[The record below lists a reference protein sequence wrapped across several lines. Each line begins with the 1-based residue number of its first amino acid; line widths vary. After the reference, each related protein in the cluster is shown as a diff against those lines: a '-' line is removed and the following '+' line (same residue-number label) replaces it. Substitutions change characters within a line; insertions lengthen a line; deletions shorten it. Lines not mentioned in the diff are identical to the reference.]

1 MIKHQGDVSVVG
13 TRHGS
18 TIRSCLS
25 PDRWAARRSQS
36 PLWRAGKAAA
46 DAQDD
51 SAGTGFPAVILRI
64 AKDLSRRG
72 TPRWRAGGEIPR
84 LRSRDDPFDVVLHS
98 PWQDFDIALQA
109 FTRRLPRHAHP
120 HTMAQSSFAWS
131 KRMVNW

>member
-36 PLWRAGKAAA
+36 PLWRARKAAA

-51 SAGTGFPAVILRI
+51 SAGTGFPAVILRK

-72 TPRWRAGGEIPR
+72 TPRWRAGGEITR
-84 LRSRDDPFDVVLHS
+84 LRPRDDWFDVGLHS
-98 PWQDFDIALQA
+98 PWQDFDIALDKAQGRNEPGTSG
-109 FTRRLPRHAHP
+109 TRRDQTGCLVDRLRA
-120 HTMAQSSFAWS
+120 
-131 KRMVNW
+131 R

>member
-1 MIKHQGDVSVVG
+1 MFGI
-13 TRHGS
+13 RHGS
-18 TIRSCLS
+18 TIRFRLS
-25 PDRWAARRSQS
+25 PDGWPVR
-36 PLWRAGKAAA
+36 PLRFPLCRAGKASA
-46 DAQDD
+46 DAQDTWI
-51 SAGTGFPAVILRI
+51 GTGFPAFILSS